1 MRSHTIPF
9 ENRWTNG
16 ERAWEWSREL
26 DRLGVPNVRA
36 MFCDHEMH
44 HGQESS
50 VVSEIPAGFVRD
62 WLAFH
67 DQRVASEQ
75 FLWRAAVL
83 VLGFVAA
90 TAAVFGAL
98 R

>member
-1 MRSHTIPF
+1 MKCTMVKSP
-9 ENRWTNG
+9 
-16 ERAWEWSREL
+16 
-26 DRLGVPNVRA
+26 RLFPK
-36 MFCDHEMH
+36 
-44 HGQESS
+44 
-50 VVSEIPAGFVRD
+50 IPAGFVRD

>member
-50 VVSEIPAGFVRD
+50 VVSENSSRLCTGLAGLPRS
-62 WLAFH
+62 ARR
-67 DQRVASEQ
+67 Q
-75 FLWRAAVL
+75 
-83 VLGFVAA
+83 
-90 TAAVFGAL
+90 
-98 R
+98 